1 MIRRLK
7 RFLMAAVVLSTCGVL
22 LIAAGWVLC
31 PFPLKRLERW
41 PASPLVTDRHGRE
54 MLRVVGDDEQWRF
67 VVPLER
73 ISPQLIQ
80 ATIAVEDE
88 RFLLHGGIDPLA
100 VIRAIGQNLGSLR
113 VVSGAST
120 LTMQICRM
128 LDDRPRTFAA
138 KMIEALRALQLE
150 SVYPK
155 QRILETYLNIAP
167 YGHNIRGVEA
177 AARAYFGKSA
187 EQLSLGEAALLA
199 GLPQSPNRFR
209 PDRSPEKARGRREVV
224 LRRMAE
230 LGMIDDR
237 QRALASSEPMPT
249 TRCKVPKAAPHAAWM
264 SLQRRLGGGRT
275 TLDLSLQSE
284 MERIAARHQPKLPS
298 GCDVAMVVIDIP
310 SGDIL
315 AMVGS
320 ADVNHLRHGQVN
332 GCTAKRSPGS
342 TLKPFIYAAAFEE
355 RRLSPQSIVHDI
367 PIERAGWSPSNFDK
381 TFVGDLPVAD
391 ALRRSLNVPAI
402 LVAEGVGLPRCL
414 GLIEAAGVR
423 LPANTLARGG
433 LAVVVGSVEI
443 TLLDLANAYATIGR
457 GGVRRSPRLLMD
469 DPIDESPA
477 IEANVCTA
485 IDEILSSRVRR
496 PQGMAEWPAHQVP
509 WFAWKT
515 GTSSGRRDAWAVG
528 HNRRFAAG
536 VWAGLFSGAGKSSLV
551 GAGAA
556 EPLLADIFALPAIR
570 TDKDPLP
577 ARPWLVERPLPPPR
591 ELRAELAITSPRNG
605 ATFLAMT
612 GQAVI
617 HPRVNRKENMTWFLN
632 GRLIGE
638 SVKRLILNPGRYELR
653 CVDASGKYSAVEFT
667 VR

>member
-7 RFLMAAVVLSTCGVL
+7 RFLMAAAVLSTCGVL
-22 LIAAGWVLC
+22 LMAAGWLLS
-31 PFPLKRLERW
+31 PFPVKRLERW

-88 RFLLHGGIDPLA
+88 RFLLHGGIDPPA
-100 VIRAIGQNLGSLR
+100 VLRAIGQNLGSLR

-150 SVYPK
+150 SIYSK
-155 QRILETYLNIAP
+155 QQILQTYLNIAP

-199 GLPQSPNRFR
+199 GLPQSPNRLR
-209 PDRSPEKARGRREVV
+209 PDRSPEKARARREIV

-230 LGMIDDR
+230 LGMIDD
-237 QRALASSEPMPT
+237 QQLALASSEPIPT
-249 TRCKVPKAAPHAAWM
+249 TLCKAPKAAPHAAWM

-284 MERIAARHQPKLPS
+284 MERIAARHRLKLPP

-320 ADVNHLRHGQVN
+320 ADANHTRHGQVN
-332 GCTAKRSPGS
+332 GCTARRSPGS

-355 RRLSPQSIVHDI
+355 RLLSPQSVVHDI

-381 TFVGDLPVAD
+381 TFAGDLPVAD

-402 LVAEGVGLPRCL
+402 MVAEGVGLPRCL

-443 TLLDLANAYATIGR
+443 TLLDLTNAYATIGR

-469 DPIDESPA
+469 DPTDESPA
-477 IEANVCTA
+477 IEANVCAA

-496 PQGMAEWPAHQVP
+496 PQSMAEWPAHQVP

-536 VWAGLFSGAGKSSLV
+536 VWAGLFSGAGESRLV
-551 GAGAA
+551 GAGVA

-577 ARPWLVERPLPPPR
+577 ARPWIVERPLPPPR
-591 ELRAELAITSPRNG
+591 ELGEELAITSPRNG
-605 ATFLAMT
+605 ATFLAMS

-632 GRLIGE
+632 GRLIGD
-638 SVKRLILNPGRYELR
+638 SAKRLILTPGQYELR